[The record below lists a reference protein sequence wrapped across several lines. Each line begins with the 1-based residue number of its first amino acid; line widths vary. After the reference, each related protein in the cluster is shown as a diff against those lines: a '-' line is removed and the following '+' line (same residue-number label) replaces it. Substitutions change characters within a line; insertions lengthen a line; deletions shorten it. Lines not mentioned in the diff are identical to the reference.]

1 MAAIRALYRWTSPTP
16 WSCAATRAAG
26 TPNTASTR
34 EMCSSKKS
42 IIGHF
47 VVCRTSRISSV
58 AAVVKAIGVIGPSA
72 ARSSTSTTRRAS
84 SGVEMNGISRRSNR
98 SCGNWM
104 SSAFP
109 IVSAL
114 MPVLSERKKT
124 GVADAAG
131 RDVGGD
137 RVGGGHTSRPYAG
150 SPARGSGP
158 VPLGGSD
165 LGHRI
170 RRHGRGPPGVSSST
184 AG

>member
-26 TPNTASTR
+26 TPKTASTR

-84 SGVEMNGISRRSNR
+84 SGVVMNGISRRSNR

-124 GVADAAG
+124 GVA
-131 RDVGGD
+131 GG
-137 RVGGGHTSRPYAG
+137 
-150 SPARGSGP
+150 PARRRRRPGRRRSCQQTVCGVAGP
-158 VPLGGSD
+158 QLRTLPLGGSD

-170 RRHGRGPPGVSSST
+170 RGHGRGPPGVSSST